1 MIKWLCNVIFKEYID
16 ELVDQRFKENAHEQ
30 YRAEQTQGLR
40 NRSAAIR
47 AAINNSSLR
56 IHDKKNKMQVQP
68 DSNTQRSAKPG
79 LQVKATK
86 APVKIEPDWDAIN
99 KLKAKNDAAEAK
111 SAELNAMKAKL
122 MGKK

>member
-16 ELVDQRFKENAHEQ
+16 ELVDQRFKENAYEQ

-47 AAINNSSLR
+47 AAINNSSQRL
-56 IHDKKNKMQVQP
+56 HEKTQEALQS

-111 SAELNAMKAKL
+111 SSELNAMKAKL

>member
-1 MIKWLCNVIFKEYID
+1 MIFKEYID
-16 ELVDQRFKENAHEQ
+16 ELVDQRFKENAYEQ

-47 AAINNSSLR
+47 AAINNSSQRL
-56 IHDKKNKMQVQP
+56 HEKTQEALQS

-99 KLKAKNDAAEAK
+99 KLKEKNDAMEAK

>member
-16 ELVDQRFKENAHEQ
+16 ELVDQRFKENAYEQ

-47 AAINNSSLR
+47 AAINNSSQRL
-56 IHDKKNKMQVQP
+56 HEKTQEALQS

>member
-1 MIKWLCNVIFKEYID
+1 MIFKEYID
-16 ELVDQRFKENAHEQ
+16 ELVDQRFKENAYEQ

-47 AAINNSSLR
+47 AAINNSSQRL
-56 IHDKKNKMQVQP
+56 HEKTQEALQS
-68 DSNTQRSAKPG
+68 DSNTQRIAKPK

>member
-16 ELVDQRFKENAHEQ
+16 ELVDQRFKENAYEQ

-47 AAINNSSLR
+47 AAINNSSQRL
-56 IHDKKNKMQVQP
+56 HEKTQEALQS
-68 DSNTQRSAKPG
+68 DSNTQRSAEPG

>member
-1 MIKWLCNVIFKEYID
+1 MIFKEYID
-16 ELVDQRFKENAHEQ
+16 ELVDQRFKENAYEQ

-68 DSNTQRSAKPG
+68 DSNTQRSAEPRV
-79 LQVKATK
+79 QVAASKTS
-86 APVKIEPDWDAIN
+86 VKIEPDWDAIN